1 MPSAYELNLEYGL
14 TDPDELEDIGT
25 EEERSEALIS
35 ANLPTIKSPDLNLD
49 LDSALFPPE
58 EAAPIVPMSLAKA
71 PLVSR
76 MGLTTQPPK
85 TRGPI
90 FKTAETILS
99 PAEQLNREYGLAP
112 QVEGIIPKEIS
123 RPESPATRLNRE
135 MGLGPLTRPIG
146 ETRDTQEPGTPV
158 STIFRD
164 LMVPVEPTPPLPPEK
179 PGLIGE
185 ALRGIPH
192 GVLQVGE
199 IAGGLVGLAGEVTG
213 IEAIEKVGAHLHK
226 TFQEMNEKFKPTVAG
241 FQDIESVGDAARYL
255 GHGFMSMLPFMVGT
269 FGVGA
274 AIRGVVT
281 KTLGK
286 AITERAA
293 AKAIIGFSSLAAAS
307 TIAETGIIASER
319 VDEGMKAASLNL
331 LWAIPAGLMDALPA
345 WRLLGKLGWFG
356 RSVTKRAE
364 REGLRAARHYFI
376 KEVGKQGF
384 FEGVTESAQ
393 EVFEAMGAG
402 KKPFSYETL
411 MQAANTFIIAGF
423 TGGIMGGAVTLL
435 GPSPKKQVAPTPT
448 VKPPIIPPDIT
459 RDPTDILKPAVVR
472 PDVAALWQETVF
484 PGVVEEPV
492 PMNEVSRIWRKFL
505 EGTGVWTNLDVKNGQ
520 MIIEDIKG
528 GKLSSVLN
536 PVSQVF
542 ELYGYTNVNGQFTK
556 LDPGVPLPRSLMDII
571 TEGLALG
578 KPAEVRV
585 EGVKKPR
592 KIGLTSYSG
601 RFVTAGYG
609 TTKYSGTE
617 RITRKNY
624 NAAYEQGDL
633 PEVWYGY
640 GDEHEVEPMF
650 GGMRPQK
657 VEAEF
662 KIFDRKLATKEELA
676 EFNAKQDEVAAR
688 LERKWGFNRNMP
700 DQAQV
705 LGYQAAKELGYDGLN
720 TGRAIAMFHDLP
732 VQMRPKE
739 GAIRGVIE
747 PTLPRG
753 YNSVEEFTD
762 PINTPL
768 RTSQYAILTAANP
781 GNAKLPAQ
789 ENAVRNKKLV
799 KELKDAGFTVIPVQ
813 GKYAGLRAPSFLVPE
828 MSNDQALEFGIRHG
842 QESVLVPR
850 GLLYQDGSVNPANLD
865 AIVFDNTLTDNYTE
879 INIGGK
885 RVRFSTPIDF
895 ETKIARGAGV
905 TAAPTPPGAGLVP
918 AATPFIEGAKID
930 LLHKEVV
937 EPALEPVREVP
948 VAPAAPP
955 GLPRGFFEAVIMFDE
970 QGSIS
975 VRPISYESIREGV
988 ENLPGFLGKVYLDA
1002 KKDTV
1007 YTPEMMIAKNTGEA
1021 INGIMRSKIESLP
1034 AEGFRPAFQELLPGE
1049 RFRARMAGE
1058 APRGPFWTTS
1068 RATSWSEL
1076 IETEVEER
1084 GNYSTEEVEI
1094 WRKKYGLRPTDR
1106 VIWVS
1111 PSKAVAA
1118 SYQVSSE
1125 EMESVRNLPEDQVDA
1140 TEVRQPG
1147 FIIPES
1153 DDGDGGYL
1161 YVIRPVDIAR
1171 EAMQEMEGQPMSV
1184 MAVQKI
1190 IDTFQVQLPAGVL
1203 SYDVPSSVDE
1213 LPADIRKRNKVTGK
1227 TQALYDRVLNRVYII
1242 ADRHTSEQDVLTSI
1256 SHELFA
1262 HFGFE
1267 RLFGPHRMDQI
1278 VQEVLKFYGKENL
1291 AYLYQ
1296 AYSKIPGSP
1305 DGDYTVAIEK
1315 IAEFAGTG
1323 ENPGLWKRFVYWF
1336 RYHATKLFGP
1346 IRFSEDDIRAYLWRS
1361 RILIQQQSFQDQV
1374 RKYNAFVK
1382 LTGAKMWDNGLPI
1395 GPLGA
1400 RFAMREDTSPSHES
1414 AAENFTGWRGWYEAY
1429 SNKNKNFGNEI
1440 FKRLGLI
1447 ESVASLPHWI
1457 SMNHPSFK
1465 PTTQV
1470 QWDRMDEKNRDRLY
1484 LLQDPG
1490 TNQGN
1495 NPYMSVDALR
1505 DTSSV
1510 DPLIIWSDRNNIYL
1524 ESDENLQSKAREL
1537 IHRDLT
1543 NTEIKAYRGWKDGFD
1558 RAVDYA
1564 IARLRQLAVDFYS
1577 STKWYDQLKGVLD
1590 KSLPMEQVQLESS
1603 DAKDFQRALNKVA
1616 ERMKEIDRQEAQLK
1630 GFNFYAPHVRGRG
1643 DHIVRVYDVDPEG
1656 KDVAIWVERFD
1667 SATQA
1672 EQARMRLTSQYRDLR
1687 VVKTLEKQ
1695 TSEFVYGGLNIYA
1708 MEAFLKKSA
1717 ERAVKEEKINEAEAD
1732 TLLNAVFKSINDEIM
1747 ARGFRQHYIR
1757 RQQGNIG
1764 GYREENLRQVFL
1776 DYMSGLAGSMAKLD
1790 ATRKF
1795 HDALQSINKVNE
1807 PEVYEYASRYTTDM
1821 LRNRDSLDNK
1831 LNSLKT
1837 IPYLWYISMNL
1848 RLAATQMFQNGI
1860 TAYPILS
1867 RIMQD
1872 LGVEGHASTEL
1883 AKAMKDLAGNMTVQ
1897 EQTMLQ
1903 NAYNDGETMANFI
1916 QEIKGDISRSWA
1928 GKYFTKFV
1936 DLVSYPFAGME
1947 RFNRKSSLLAAFRV
1961 ALRAGQTETEAYET
1975 AKEFVRSAHYAY
1987 GLNNFP
1993 QLLRDGTP
2001 FSKIAG
2007 LGYVFKSFPHNYVLS
2022 MIHYAKGK
2030 DGKLALGVLMRSL
2043 AMLTILGG
2051 LGAAPFID
2059 DILDEFERQT
2069 GYPARSVIRKS
2080 LDKVGG
2086 PLLASAGMEGILALV
2101 GLDMSG
2107 STKIQIPIPGVGEYN
2122 PGAIMMGVYGG
2133 LIDKGKNAIT
2143 FAANNQWMRAVES
2156 AMPAGVESAIKSHRL
2171 ATEGLRTATGKP
2183 ILDER
2188 GRPIKAGPY
2197 EVAVGLA
2204 GFRPQRIAEV
2214 QKERR
2219 VAQNIKDAYAARR
2232 KKIIRR
2238 MRLATTPEER
2248 RALSKDIQS
2257 YNLSVMKYG
2266 KIIPKIGAQS
2276 IKQAMQPE
2284 RGYMEYERLYED

>member
-14 TDPDELEDIGT
+14 IDTDEDELEGIGT
-25 EEERSEALIS
+25 EGERSEALIGAS
-35 ANLPTIKSPDLNLD
+35 LPSITPPSLGMESFL
-49 LDSALFPPE
+49 APPE
-58 EAAPIVPMSLAKA
+58 ETTPIVPTGLARA
-71 PLVSR
+71 PSIPR
-76 MGLTTQPPK
+76 AEARIQPIAQPTQ

-90 FKTAETILS
+90 FRTAEAMFS
-99 PAEQLNREYGLAP
+99 PAEKLNQEYGLTP
-112 QVEGIIPKEIS
+112 ITEDIVPREIS
-123 RPESPATRLNRE
+123 RLESPATRLNRE
-135 MGLGPLTRPIG
+135 MGLTPSTRPIG

-158 STIFRD
+158 STIFKD
-164 LMVPVEPTPPLPPEK
+164 LMVPIEPTPPPPPEK

-213 IEAIEKVGAHLHK
+213 IEAIEKVGVQLHK
-226 TFQEMNEKFKPTVAG
+226 TFQEMNERFKPTVAG

-307 TIAETGIIASER
+307 TAAETGIIAGER
-319 VDEGMKAASLNL
+319 IDEGMKALSANL
-331 LWAIPAGLMDALPA
+331 LWAVPAGLMDALPQ

-356 RSVTKRAE
+356 RTVADRAE
-364 REGLRAARHYFI
+364 KVGLPAARKFFLT
-376 KEVGKQGF
+376 EVGKQGF

-402 KKPFSYETL
+402 RKPFSYETL
-411 MQAANTFIIAGF
+411 MQAANAFIIAGF

-435 GPSPKKQVAPTPT
+435 EPSPRKKAAPAPAVAPPMA
-448 VKPPIIPPDIT
+448 PPDVT
-459 RDPTDILKPAVVR
+459 RDPTDLLKPAVAK
-472 PDVAALWQETVF
+472 PDVAGLWKETVF
-484 PGVVEEPV
+484 REVEEPIL
-492 PMNEVSRIWRKFL
+492 EVEMKKVWGNFL
-505 EGTGVWTNLDVKNGQ
+505 ESVKAWPGLDIQNDQVIIKDSKGGQLSFDFDNKQPAGKEFTPRTYTDKNG
-520 MIIEDIKG
+520 ISTV
-528 GKLSSVLN
+528 LSRN
-536 PVSQVF
+536 
-542 ELYGYTNVNGQFTK
+542 
-556 LDPGVPLPRSLMDII
+556 VPLPQSLKDTITPEVSKYTIGQEITVEGRVGQVAEIDIDG
-571 TEGLALG
+571 T
-578 KPAEVRV
+578 VRV
-585 EGVKKPR
+585 GFKD
-592 KIGLTSYSG
+592 
-601 RFVTAGYG
+601 G
-609 TTKYSGTE
+609 TIRE
-617 RITRKNY
+617 I
-624 NAAYEQGDL
+624 A
-633 PEVWYGY
+633 PEV
-640 GDEHEVEPMF
+640 
-650 GGMRPQK
+650 K
-657 VEAEF
+657 VEEP
-662 KIFDRKLATKEELA
+662 KRRIKKE
-676 EFNAKQDEVAAR
+676 V
-688 LERKWGFNRNMP
+688 
-700 DQAQV
+700 
-705 LGYQAAKELGYDGLN
+705 
-720 TGRAIAMFHDLP
+720 
-732 VQMRPKE
+732 
-739 GAIRGVIE
+739 
-747 PTLPRG
+747 
-753 YNSVEEFTD
+753 
-762 PINTPL
+762 
-768 RTSQYAILTAANP
+768 
-781 GNAKLPAQ
+781 
-789 ENAVRNKKLV
+789 
-799 KELKDAGFTVIPVQ
+799 
-813 GKYAGLRAPSFLVPE
+813 
-828 MSNDQALEFGIRHG
+828 
-842 QESVLVPR
+842 
-850 GLLYQDGSVNPANLD
+850 
-865 AIVFDNTLTDNYTE
+865 
-879 INIGGK
+879 
-885 RVRFSTPIDF
+885 
-895 ETKIARGAGV
+895 RGAGV

-937 EPALEPVREVP
+937 EPALEPVKEVP
-948 VAPAAPP
+948 AVPP
-955 GLPRGFFEAVIMFDE
+955 GLPKGFFEAVTMFDE
-970 QGSIS
+970 NGAVS
-975 VRPISYESIREGV
+975 VRVASHESA
-988 ENLPGFLGKVYLDA
+988 ENIPGFLGKVLLDA
-1002 KKDTV
+1002 RGDLV
-1007 YTPEMMIAKNTGEA
+1007 YTPEMMIARNAGET
-1021 INGIMRSKIESLP
+1021 IDGIARSKVEALRG
-1034 AEGFRPAFQELLPGE
+1034 EGFRPAFRELLPGD
-1049 RFRARMAGE
+1049 RFKAREE
-1058 APRGPFWTTS
+1058 AVG
-1068 RATSWSEL
+1068 
-1076 IETEVEER
+1076 V
-1084 GNYSTEEVEI
+1084 
-1094 WRKKYGLRPTDR
+1094 
-1106 VIWVS
+1106 
-1111 PSKAVAA
+1111 
-1118 SYQVSSE
+1118 
-1125 EMESVRNLPEDQVDA
+1125 
-1140 TEVRQPG
+1140 
-1147 FIIPES
+1147 
-1153 DDGDGGYL
+1153 
-1161 YVIRPVDIAR
+1161 AR
-1171 EAMQEMEGQPMSV
+1171 EAIQKMEGQPMSV
-1184 MAVQKI
+1184 ANVQKI
-1190 IDTFQVQLPAGVL
+1190 IDTFQVQLPADVL

-1227 TQALYDRVLNRVYII
+1227 TQALYDRVLNKVYII
-1242 ADRHTSEQDVLTSI
+1242 ADRHTSEQDVLTSM

-1267 RLFGPHRMDQI
+1267 RLFGPARMNEI
-1278 VQEVLKFYGKENL
+1278 VQEVHKFYGKDGL

-1296 AYSKIPGSP
+1296 AYNKIPGSP

-1382 LTGAKMWDNGLPI
+1382 LTGEKMWDNGLPI

-1400 RFAMREDTSPSHES
+1400 RFAMREDTSPSHEN

-1429 SNKNKNFGNEI
+1429 SNKDKNFGNEI
-1440 FKRLGLI
+1440 FKRLGLV

-1457 SMNHPSFK
+1457 GMNHPSFK

-1490 TNQGN
+1490 TNQGS
-1495 NPYMSVDALR
+1495 NPYMSIDLLK
-1505 DTSSV
+1505 DTSGV
-1510 DPLIIWSDRNNIYL
+1510 DPLIVWSDRENIYL
-1524 ESDENLQSKAREL
+1524 ESDENLQRKAMEL
-1537 IHRDLT
+1537 IRRNLT
-1543 NTEIKAYRGWKDGFD
+1543 PVEIKAYRGWKDGFD
-1558 RAVDYA
+1558 RAVGYA
-1564 IARLRQLAVDFYS
+1564 IARLRQLSVDFYS
-1577 STKWYDQLKGVLD
+1577 STAWFNQLKGVLD
-1590 KSLPMEQVQLESS
+1590 GSIQADQIQLEGS
-1603 DAKDFQRALNKVA
+1603 DAKDFQRALKKVA
-1616 ERMKEIDRQEAQLK
+1616 ERMQTIDEQEAALK
-1630 GFNFYAPHVRGRG
+1630 KLNFYAPHVRGRG
-1643 DHIVRVYDVDPEG
+1643 DHIVRVYDIDPEG

-1672 EQARMRLTSQYRDLR
+1672 ERARMRLGGQYRDLR

-1695 TSEFVYGGLNIYA
+1695 TSEFIYGGLNVYA

-1732 TLLNAVFKSINDEIM
+1732 TLLNAVFKSMNDEIM

-1764 GYREENLRQVFL
+1764 GYREENLRQVFY

-1795 HDALQSINKVNE
+1795 HDALQGIDKVNE
-1807 PEVYEYASRYTTDM
+1807 SETYEYASRYATDM

-1831 LNSLKT
+1831 LNALKT

-1867 RIMQD
+1867 RVMQD
-1872 LGVEGHASTEL
+1872 LGVEGHASIEL
-1883 AKAMKDLAGNMTVQ
+1883 AKAMKDLAGTLTPTEV
-1897 EQTMLQ
+1897 TMLQ

-1936 DLVSYPFAGME
+1936 DLVSYPFTGME

-1961 ALRAGQTETEAYET
+1961 ALRAGQTEAEAYET

-1987 GLNNFP
+1987 GLSNFP

-2022 MIHYAKGK
+2022 MIHYTKGK
-2030 DGKLALGVLMRSL
+2030 DGRLAMGVLMRSL
-2043 AMLTILGG
+2043 AALAILGG

-2059 DILDEFERQT
+2059 DILDELERQT

-2080 LDKVGG
+2080 LEKVGG

-2107 STKIQIPIPGVGEYN
+2107 STKIQIPIPGVGEYD
-2122 PGAIMMGVYGG
+2122 PGTIMMGVYGG

-2183 ILDER
+2183 ILDVK
-2188 GRPIKAGPY
+2188 GKPIKAGPL
-2197 EVAVGLA
+2197 EVAAGLA

-2219 VAQNIKDAYAARR
+2219 VAQNIKDAYAAKR